1 MTVNNK
7 RALIV
12 EVTLTDSEVSHNT
25 YTITVDSVTESC
37 DSLYNDMISYALV

>member
-12 EVTLTDSEVSHNT
+12 EVTLTEVSHNT

-37 DSLYNDMISYALV
+37 NDMLSYALV